1 VTRSAR
7 RRVSWLAGACLA
19 LGACDGVGR
28 ALVEAGNEG
37 ASDPLTC
44 EPIECRDILFAELA
58 FPEPQ
63 TPNLTLCTPRS
74 PALCNPASET
84 EPGLDRNPPGA
95 CRRTLSLDD
104 DAFDPDAI
112 RSLSCTQARLV
123 RTQSGSG
130 AVLRIEDA
138 SWTQLDLDIETSD
151 PVTLELV
158 SPQLAHLQMR
168 VRGPVTLRVLD
179 AKAVHD
185 WAVATDSPAATVD
198 LEDTEVK
205 TIRFGDPQAQ
215 FVGRLSIA
223 RSTIAQASINARD
236 LMLETVGLSD
246 SRITAEHTQW
256 FDVTSRRTKLSA
268 GTAVISASRLT
279 EIEVERCVFL
289 SLHRSNLAAYAIP
302 ACSGGPTR
310 VFETTLSRGSL
321 QGAIDADGSRIT
333 ETVFGMH
340 DATDLL
346 LWGTS
351 LTRVNFCAG
360 TDHVVVAGE
369 GSFLCAACR
378 ELDGTG
384 VPIDACVHE
393 ENETSFVKSCGVLAV
408 APVCEPTPLRMR
420 PPFN

>member
-1 VTRSAR
+1 MGCAR
-7 RRVSWLAGACLA
+7 RRVSWLAGVFLA
-19 LGACDGVGR
+19 LAACDGVGR
-28 ALVEAGNEG
+28 ALVEAGNDG
-37 ASDPLTC
+37 ASDGLTC
-44 EPIECRDILFAELA
+44 EPIECRDILFAPLA
-58 FPEPQ
+58 FPEPRA
-63 TPNLTLCTPRS
+63 PNLTQCTPRS
-74 PALCNPASET
+74 PALCDPSSET
-84 EPGLDRNPPGA
+84 EPGLDRNPAGA

-104 DAFDPDAI
+104 DAFDADAM
-112 RSLSCTQARLV
+112 RSLSCTKARLV

-130 AVLRIEDA
+130 AILRIEDA

-158 SPQLAHLQMR
+158 SPQLIEVQIH

-179 AKAVHD
+179 TKEVHD
-185 WAVATDSPAATVD
+185 WTVATDSPAATVD
-198 LEDTEVK
+198 LQNTEVK
-205 TIRFGDPQAQ
+205 TIRLGDPQAQ
-215 FVGRLSIA
+215 FVGRLAIV
-223 RSTIAQASINARD
+223 RSLIAQATINARD
-236 LMLETVGLSD
+236 LLLETVGLND

-279 EIEVERCVFL
+279 EIEVERCEFL

-302 ACSGGPTR
+302 ACSAGPTR
-310 VFETTLSRGSL
+310 LFETTLNRGSL

-340 DATDLL
+340 DTTDLL

-351 LTRVNFCAG
+351 LVRVNFCAG
-360 TDHVVVAGE
+360 TDHVAVAGE
-369 GSFLCAACR
+369 GSFLCATCR

-384 VPIDACVHE
+384 VPIDACLHE

-408 APVCEPTPLRMR
+408 APACEPTPLRMR
-420 PPFN
+420 PPFK